1 MFSKKIINLTMLF
14 DLFLP
19 LADDGDDNI
28 VWWGNRALEFSMSNN
43 HQFISTPQIDTDT
56 NMY

>member
-28 VWWGNRALEFSMSNN
+28 VWWGNRALEFSEQQSSIYFN
-43 HQFISTPQIDTDT
+43 TPD
-56 NMY
+56 